1 MRGIEAQ
8 FLALQKGFSELI
20 PQHLLKPFDHKELE
34 VHVVSRSFLDS
45 FFLSPIS
52 LYLSLFSL
60 KRLPL
65 LQLIIGGLGKIDLA
79 DWKTNTRLKH
89 CTSES
94 NVVRWFWQAVEAF
107 SEERRGRLLQFV
119 TGSTRVPLQGF
130 KALQGGS
137 CTGVD
142 TKHTHTRA
150 SLVFVTLFIGC

>member
-1 MRGIEAQ
+1 MTFTISACWIGSFDYI
-8 FLALQKGFSELI
+8 SSSN
-20 PQHLLKPFDHKELE
+20 LL
-34 VHVVSRSFLDS
+34 SN
-45 FFLSPIS
+45 S
-52 LYLSLFSL
+52 LYPSQTPTHHPVS
-60 KRLPL
+60 KS

-137 CTGVD
+137 CTGTNTTYTFWLHFASAIPLMV
-142 TKHTHTRA
+142 TFSSLFQHITHIQG
-150 SLVFVTLFIGC
+150 L

>member
-1 MRGIEAQ
+1 MNGAMLIAH
-8 FLALQKGFSELI
+8 FL
-20 PQHLLKPFDHKELE
+20 PPF
-34 VHVVSRSFLDS
+34 
-45 FFLSPIS
+45 
-52 LYLSLFSL
+52 
-60 KRLPL
+60 
-65 LQLIIGGLGKIDLA
+65 QLIIGGLGKIDLA

-137 CTGVD
+137 WTGS
-142 TKHTHTRA
+142 KISLHTHTTCVHLIQTA
-150 SLVFVTLFIGC
+150 DTC